1 MSRPDLA
8 ADDLVVTR
16 GGHRLLDGV
25 PFSLRPGELLG
36 IVGPNGAGKSTLLR
50 CLVGL
55 IAPEGGGIRIGGTPL
70 ERLSGEER
78 ARLVGYLPQRFEPAW
93 DVSVRDVMEIGA
105 ARAGGDAD
113 IATAIEEG
121 ELEPILTRRWSQ
133 ISGGERARALLAA
146 VIATRPPLLLADE
159 PGASL
164 DIGHRMALLERLRRY
179 RAGAGVAVVMHEVD
193 LALRYCDRIL
203 VLDRGRVAL
212 DAACRDAATDPVLD
226 RVFGV
231 RFHRVEIGETDGP
244 VLTLVR

>member
-16 GGHRLLDGV
+16 SGHRLLDGV
-25 PFSLRPGELLG
+25 AFALRPGELVG

-55 IAPEGGGIRIGGTPL
+55 VAPESGSIRIDGAPL
-70 ERLSGEER
+70 AGLSGPER
-78 ARLVGYLPQRFEPAW
+78 ARRVGYLPQRFEPAW
-93 DVSVRDVMEIGA
+93 DVSVRDVVEIGA
-105 ARAGGDAD
+105 ARAGGRAD
-113 IATAIEEG
+113 LAAAIEEG
-121 ELEPILTRRWSQ
+121 ELAPILDRRWSQ
-133 ISGGERARALLAA
+133 ISGGERARALLAS

-164 DIGHRMALLERLRRY
+164 DIGHRMALLERLRGY
-179 RAGAGVAVVMHEVD
+179 RADAGVAVVMHEVD
-193 LALRYCDRIL
+193 LALRYCDRIV

-212 DAACRDAATDPVLD
+212 DAACRDAAIDPALD

-231 RFHRVEIGETDGP
+231 RFHRIEIGEADGP
-244 VLTLVR
+244 VLALPR